1 MKNSSINQKKINEI
15 VDDEVI
21 IKQFFE
27 RDERAIVNIEQKYG
41 KYCYSIAFRILLN
54 EKDTEEYN
62 FCNRNFKCFFTI
74 CFSVNY
80 SSVLQFD

>member
-41 KYCYSIAFRILLN
+41 KYCY
-54 EKDTEEYN
+54 
-62 FCNRNFKCFFTI
+62 
-74 CFSVNY
+74 
-80 SSVLQFD
+80 